1 MLDSIIY
8 GNPSQ
13 SYLPYLSKES
23 PYDKHLSQLMKF
35 GFPLN
40 SSKATREEL
49 NELVDY
55 VAALQGDEV
64 ILKRYKSYDHSLE
77 RVLADIIIKHGLDE
91 RAVTAI
97 DQIIDDTLPIIAKLK
112 FHFQRPRPYQLAKEY
127 KLKLFPF
134 DSVSAS
140 SPSYPSGHTL
150 QSHLICQVLGNYYPE
165 NFSYFDALAK
175 DIEYSRLYMGL
186 HYQSDNDYAI
196 FISETI
202 FKDKAFKAKY
212 GL

>member
-97 DQIIDDTLPIIAKLK
+97 DQIIDDT
-112 FHFQRPRPYQLAKEY
+112 
-127 KLKLFPF
+127 
-134 DSVSAS
+134 
-140 SPSYPSGHTL
+140 
-150 QSHLICQVLGNYYPE
+150 
-165 NFSYFDALAK
+165 
-175 DIEYSRLYMGL
+175 
-186 HYQSDNDYAI
+186 
-196 FISETI
+196 
-202 FKDKAFKAKY
+202 
-212 GL
+212 